1 MFSREQNRKT
11 AVWALTP
18 KAAELALGIQ
28 KSMPETDIFFSSALV
43 KTAIPAIYFDRLS
56 DEISLCFHNYSGH
69 IFIMSAGIA
78 VRMIAPLLCHKTTD
92 PAVVVMDELGLH
104 AISLISGHIGG
115 ANELAKKIAEIT
127 GAVPVITTATDIN
140 QVPAIDLIAKNLGLH
155 IENPAAIKHI
165 SMALLTG
172 KKIFLH
178 DPFGLLTDKLP
189 ESCLFHP
196 DANQKYPK
204 NMPGVFAD
212 DRIVALPD
220 HVLILRPPSLAAGMG
235 CNRGTETEEMKNLL
249 VETLKKYDLSIHSLH
264 TLASVDI
271 KKDET
276 GLTALAKELG
286 IDPVFYDRE
295 SLKQVPGIEN
305 PSLMVEKHIGVPS
318 VCEAAAILASGNG
331 ELIVPKHSSKNV
343 TVAIARK
350 KYMESEK
357 YSSFTNFCPLQ
368 NSMEE
373 CKN

>member
-1 MFSREQNRKT
+1 MPSHDPNIQI

-18 KAAELALGIQ
+18 RGASLARNIQDSLSDISLFLSDSLRETGICA
-28 KSMPETDIFFSSALV
+28 T
-43 KTAIPAIYFDRLS
+43 YFNRLS
-56 DEISLCFHNYSGH
+56 DEIARCFHNYNGH

-78 VRMIAPLLCHKTTD
+78 VRMIAPLLRHKTTD

-140 QVPAIDLIAKNLGLH
+140 KVPAIDLIAKNLGLH
-155 IENPAAIKHI
+155 IQNPAAIKHV

-189 ESCLFHP
+189 EFCIFHP
-196 DANQKYPK
+196 DANHKYPQD
-204 NMPGVFAD
+204 MPGVFAD
-212 DRIVALPD
+212 DRLIALPD

-235 CNRGTETEEMKNLL
+235 CNRGTETAEMKNLL
-249 VETLKKYDLSIHSLH
+249 AETLKKYDLSLHSLH

-271 KKDET
+271 KKDEA
-276 GLTALAKELG
+276 GLLALAKELH
-286 IDPVFYDRE
+286 IDPVFYERE

-305 PSLMVEKHIGVPS
+305 PSQMVEKHIGVPS

-331 ELIVPKHSSKNV
+331 DLIVPKHSSKNV

-350 KYMESEK
+350 KYMKSEK
-357 YSSFTNFCPLQ
+357 
-368 NSMEE
+368 
-373 CKN
+373 